1 MLAMSDSD
9 RELFACKKIPL
20 ITVGLTV
27 FNAQETLDV
36 ALESILS
43 QTWPNIEV
51 VAVDD
56 YSTDKSYSILKRWV
70 DQSPDDRRLFRL
82 DKNSGVA
89 AARNK
94 ILSESRGEFVAF
106 FDDDDISCSRRLV
119 DQWARIIKYERDYAD
134 NMPVI
139 CHSSRV
145 QLYPNGEKKIEV
157 TMGEAADKAAPNGL
171 SVAKRIL
178 LGTPTKNAYGSC
190 ATCSQMAR
198 ISTYQLVGGFDPQ
211 LRRSEDTDLI
221 IRLAIK
227 GAHFPGISEPLV
239 KQTMTATSEKTS
251 LEEFNNMS
259 KILIKQKT
267 FIDKYGNFNFVL
279 MWHRLKLTW
288 NRDSKILFLYELCK
302 LVSKH
307 PIDTVKRLFMGFPRA
322 IMDGRKNRFQRSLDS
337 RH

>member
-1 MLAMSDSD
+1 
-9 RELFACKKIPL
+9 
-20 ITVGLTV
+20 
-27 FNAQETLDV
+27 
-36 ALESILS
+36 
-43 QTWPNIEV
+43 
-51 VAVDD
+51 
-56 YSTDKSYSILKRWV
+56 
-70 DQSPDDRRLFRL
+70 
-82 DKNSGVA
+82 
-89 AARNK
+89 
-94 ILSESRGEFVAF
+94 
-106 FDDDDISCSRRLV
+106 
-119 DQWARIIKYERDYAD
+119 
-134 NMPVI
+134 
-139 CHSSRV
+139 
-145 QLYPNGEKKIEV
+145 
-157 TMGEAADKAAPNGL
+157 
-171 SVAKRIL
+171 
-178 LGTPTKNAYGSC
+178 
-190 ATCSQMAR
+190 MAR